1 MGRVHG
7 DYYLNYSKMPKKSKV
22 VAEVKKEEKKAAVVE
37 KLVPENITKK
47 LERDAKL
54 LKQRKAAKV
63 QAKSDRKTSRALAA
77 KNAEKYA
84 KEYEAA
90 DQTMI
95 DGKRAA
101 KKAGQFYVEGEAKVA
116 FVIRI
121 KGINKLAP
129 KPKKILQ
136 LFRLRQLHNGVFIK
150 LNKATWN
157 MIRMIEPHVTFG
169 YPSRHMIKNLIY
181 KRGAGKVN
189 RCRIPLTDNSIIA
202 GELGK
207 HGINCIEDLVHEI
220 TTCGPKFKEANNF
233 LWPFK
238 LSSPLG
244 GFEIKRHSFA

>member
-1 MGRVHG
+1 MG
-7 DYYLNYSKMPKKSKV
+7 
-22 VAEVKKEEKKAAVVE
+22 
-37 KLVPENITKK
+37 
-47 LERDAKL
+47 
-54 LKQRKAAKV
+54 AAKV
-63 QAKSDRKTSRALAA
+63 QAKTDRKTSRALAT

-90 DQTMI
+90 DQTEI

-101 KKAGQFYVEGEAKVA
+101 KKAGHFYVEGEAK
-116 FVIRI
+116 
-121 KGINKLAP
+121 
-129 KPKKILQ
+129 
-136 LFRLRQLHNGVFIK
+136 
-150 LNKATWN
+150 
-157 MIRMIEPHVTFG
+157 VTFG

-244 GFEIKRHSFA
+244 GFEIKRHSFAQGYGAYGNREELINQLIKKMY

>member
-1 MGRVHG
+1 M
-7 DYYLNYSKMPKKSKV
+7 
-22 VAEVKKEEKKAAVVE
+22 
-37 KLVPENITKK
+37 PENITKK

-121 KGINKLAP
+121 KG
-129 KPKKILQ
+129 
-136 LFRLRQLHNGVFIK
+136 
-150 LNKATWN
+150 
-157 MIRMIEPHVTFG
+157 
-169 YPSRHMIKNLIY
+169 
-181 KRGAGKVN
+181 
-189 RCRIPLTDNSIIA
+189 
-202 GELGK
+202 
-207 HGINCIEDLVHEI
+207 
-220 TTCGPKFKEANNF
+220 
-233 LWPFK
+233 
-238 LSSPLG
+238 
-244 GFEIKRHSFA
+244 